1 MELLSLNQR
10 CKKMVKAAITE
21 TGKRKRYQHRDD
33 LRQFYTRT
41 TFRHSAQTRTL
52 PNRPE
57 LD

>member
-21 TGKRKRYQHRDD
+21 TGKRYQHRDD
-33 LRQFYTRT
+33 LRQVYTRT
-41 TFRHSAQTRTL
+41 SFRHSAQTRTV